1 MFCFVGDPGK
11 RGWLV
16 IVTVCQLS
24 AVDVGWVLVSILLR
38 LRENF
43 QNNLMGKL
51 DRSSSKM
58 DE

>member
-1 MFCFVGDPGK
+1 MGDPGK